1 MKYNPIFPLNPFA
14 GEMIKKVFKLDT
26 NLTINKVNNYTLK
39 GSSVTSQVNVRV
51 FINKIVPD

>member
-26 NLTINKVNNYTLK
+26 NLTINKVNNHTLK
-39 GSSVTSQVNVRV
+39 GSSVTSVVNVS
-51 FINKIVPD
+51 FH